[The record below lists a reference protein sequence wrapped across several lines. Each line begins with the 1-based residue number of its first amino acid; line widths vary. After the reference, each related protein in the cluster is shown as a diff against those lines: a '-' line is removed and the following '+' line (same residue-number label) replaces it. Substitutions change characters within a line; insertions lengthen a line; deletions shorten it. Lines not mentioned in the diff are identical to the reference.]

1 MTYDEG
7 RKFTRSSFVLRRSSP
22 PSMLRTG
29 VDIIEVA
36 RIDGAILRHRERF
49 FHGFFT
55 AQELIDSAGRT
66 PALAAR
72 FAAKEAVAKAL
83 GCGIGDVGWKEIE
96 ILSGQHRQPEVRL
109 HGAARLL
116 AERLGLQEWSV
127 SLSHT
132 HEHAMAL
139 VVASGKNER

>member
-1 MTYDEG
+1 M
-7 RKFTRSSFVLRRSSP
+7 
-22 PSMLRTG
+22 MRTG

-36 RIDGAILRHRERF
+36 RIDAAILRYGDRF
-49 FHGFFT
+49 FSRFFT
-55 AQELIDSAGRT
+55 HQELIDSDGRT

-83 GCGIGDVGWKEIE
+83 GCGIGDVGWKDIE
-96 ILSGQHRQPEVRL
+96 IVRDANRRPEVAL
-109 HGAARLL
+109 HGPALALAAT
-116 AERLGLQEWSV
+116 LGLSEWSI

-139 VVASGKNER
+139 VVASSQ

>member
-1 MTYDEG
+1 
-7 RKFTRSSFVLRRSSP
+7 
-22 PSMLRTG
+22 MLRTG

-36 RIDGAILRHRERF
+36 RIDAAILRHGDRF
-49 FHGFFT
+49 FNRFYSHR
-55 AQELIDSAGRT
+55 ELIDAEGRT

-72 FAAKEAVAKAL
+72 FAAKEAAAKAL

-96 ILSGQHRQPEVRL
+96 VVRDERRRPELLL
-109 HGAARLL
+109 HGAARDRADL
-116 AERLGLQEWSV
+116 LGLSHWTV

-139 VVASGKNER
+139 VIAMG

>member
-1 MTYDEG
+1 
-7 RKFTRSSFVLRRSSP
+7 
-22 PSMLRTG
+22 MLRTG

-36 RIDGAILRHRERF
+36 RIDAAILRHGDRF
-49 FHGFFT
+49 FNRFYT
-55 AQELIDSAGRT
+55 TRELIEAEGRT

-72 FAAKEAVAKAL
+72 FAAKEAAAKAL

-96 ILSGQHRQPEVRL
+96 IVRDARRGPQLRLSG
-109 HGAARLL
+109 GAQAL
-116 AERLGLQEWSV
+116 AAKLGLAEWSV

-139 VVASGKNER
+139 VVAVG